1 MDRSYFIRNLVIFLV
16 VCFVLFLFI
25 FGIYKLFTGTP
36 KPKPNPTT
44 QTAPVVKSLPE
55 YADSYAEVS
64 YTTDGHING
73 DDKHRGI
80 KITVD
85 QFERKVDILSGY
97 SDNILEEHTQ
107 PNNKAAYEIFLKAL
121 KNEGF
126 TLKIQK
132 PTAPANEDGQCPL
145 GTRTILEL
153 NDSGDSLSRLWTSS
167 CGKKVGTFGG
177 NTSAIQSLFQAQ
189 ITDYNKIISNSKVQ
203 L

>member
-1 MDRSYFIRNLVIFLV
+1 MDRSYFIRNLIIFLA

-36 KPKPNPTT
+36 KPKPNPTAPT
-44 QTAPVVKSLPE
+44 TPVVKSLPE

-85 QFERKVDILSGY
+85 QFQRKVDILSGY
-97 SDNILEEHTQ
+97 SNNILEEHTQ
-107 PNNKAAYEIFLKAL
+107 PNNKAAYEVFLKAL
-121 KNEGF
+121 K
-126 TLKIQK
+126 
-132 PTAPANEDGQCPL
+132 NEDGQCPL

-177 NTSAIQSLFQAQ
+177 NTGAIQSLFQAQ
-189 ITDYNKIISNSKVQ
+189 ITDYSKIISNSKVV